1 MVKHIN
7 DQDFNTEVI
16 EASEVVVVDFWATW
30 CGPCNMLGPVFA
42 ELGEEMKDKAR
53 FVKVDIDESL
63 EIAQQFNVSTVPT
76 MLIFKDGKP
85 VDRLIGFMPKEN
97 LKNKIESYM

>member
-30 CGPCNMLGPVFA
+30 CGPCKMIAPVIE
-42 ELGEEMKDKAR
+42 ELANEMENVK
-53 FVKVDIDESL
+53 FVKVDVDKNPGS
-63 EIAQQFNVSTVPT
+63 AGKYHAKYNCVSNISCRMANIVAA
-76 MLIFKDGKP
+76 
-85 VDRLIGFMPKEN
+85 
-97 LKNKIESYM
+97 

>member
-30 CGPCNMLGPVFA
+30 CGPCKMIAPVIE
-42 ELGEEMKDKAR
+42 ELANEMENVK
-53 FVKVDIDESL
+53 FVKVDVDKNPGSAGKYQIQS
-63 EIAQQFNVSTVPT
+63 IPT
-76 MLIFKDGKP
+76 LLIFKDGK
-85 VDRLIGFMPKEN
+85 VADTLVGFRPKAALVEAI
-97 LKNKIESYM
+97 KKYV

>member
-30 CGPCNMLGPVFA
+30 CGPCKMIAPVIE
-42 ELGEEMKDKAR
+42 ELANEMENVK
-53 FVKVDIDESL
+53 FVNT
-63 EIAQQFNVSTVPT
+63 FNK
-76 MLIFKDGKP
+76 L
-85 VDRLIGFMPKEN
+85 LKEMN
-97 LKNKIESYM
+97 NFERKI